1 MTAILLRPRFILQ
14 WLILIDV
21 LGVFREEAKGN
32 CRSERAKR
40 YVGYTHRELHVL
52 CPSQVLTDMPTTTE
66 ESQTSDNDGGER
78 PVRRKLKETSITSV
92 PQNANPTGTDSRASS
107 RGRKRSFDEE
117 EPDNEDE
124 SAHRRKRSRSSNI
137 EEDENGEKPT
147 TPTDTERKEAD
158 AAAAENASSKL
169 MSPRRKRSRDQ
180 LDKTEAA
187 ADKKGDKEAAE
198 NEPST
203 EKTTAEGEPEKK
215 RHRDDPENK
224 EKVSCTHPLGR
235 QTR

>member
-1 MTAILLRPRFILQ
+1 MC
-14 WLILIDV
+14 
-21 LGVFREEAKGN
+21 LGKPKGIVEAKVQRGTWDIHIQDSMSSPISSAN
-32 CRSERAKR
+32 E
-40 YVGYTHRELHVL
+40 Y
-52 CPSQVLTDMPTTTE
+52 DITTE

-92 PQNANPTGTDSRASS
+92 PKSTNPASFSTEDSQEGTDSRASS

-117 EPDNEDE
+117 EPESNEDE

-147 TPTDTERKEAD
+147 TPTDVERKEAD
-158 AAAAENASSKL
+158 AAADNASSKL

-180 LDKTEAA
+180 LDKTEAM
-187 ADKKGDKEAAE
+187 ADKKGDKEVVE

-203 EKTTAEGEPEKK
+203 EKTEAEGEPEKK

-224 EKVSCTHPLGR
+224 EKVSCTPWCQSR
-235 QTR
+235 KNIY